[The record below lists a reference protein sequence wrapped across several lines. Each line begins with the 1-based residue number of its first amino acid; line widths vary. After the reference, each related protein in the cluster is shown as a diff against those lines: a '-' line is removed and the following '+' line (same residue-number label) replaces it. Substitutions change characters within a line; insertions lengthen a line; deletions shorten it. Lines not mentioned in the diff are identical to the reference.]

1 MKRLIPLLITAIGGF
16 VLIVSFFIPAW
27 QEAGEVVA
35 VWFDVLASI
44 AFILGG
50 GNLLAVHLKK
60 ISDRAAGWGYSGVT
74 LLAFGLTLWIGL
86 FKVGTF
92 PAPQTE
98 YYGES
103 FAPIPL
109 EALPEFSVAGTLP
122 PRGDGK
128 LLPPSV
134 RVTDPPQLT
143 SRDGRLYFRG
153 WITPAQTSDLLGY
166 HETLEWRSRVEE
178 LSELAQPPPSVR
190 GKVQYHPEFGALGF
204 RGVMSASDRQALEA
218 LFAGRPAALEAVAAL
233 WTTSHR
239 ETRLAGVSPPPGFQI
254 PTETA
259 EVVRFDG
266 GTLVVRGPMS
276 EALREQMAVDWVHP
290 RRVRPL
296 PPQERVARQQAL
308 EALGSPLTDEQAEV
322 LRIEFDGIS
331 SAELLIQAL
340 NTAGLAPVKTKTYR
354 ELLAEQAAGV
364 RKLVATKPP
373 GESVQL
379 NAAQEATIHR
389 FADDL
394 TMTEEQLV
402 EQLQQAGPFLPAQ
415 AEALQNFLR
424 DLPTEAELNRR
435 IAFHLL
441 KLHRANRVVPRP
453 TPAQIEFLLADS
465 RMLAAW
471 RRQVDDLFRRSHL
484 VKFPWSG
491 DYGAPGSPFD
501 WIFRY
506 VFQPVTATMFA
517 MLAFY
522 VASAAFRAFRAKNF
536 EAVLLL
542 GTAFIILLMQTFVG
556 VWLTRGFPP
565 WLAFLQADELK
576 RLITMIFV
584 TSGSRAIMI
593 GIALGVVATSLKILL
608 GVDRSYLGSGDE

>member
-27 QEAGEVVA
+27 QEAGELVA

-60 ISDRAAGWGYSGVT
+60 ISDRAAGWGYSAVT

-103 FAPIPL
+103 FASLPV
-109 EALPEFSVAGTLP
+109 EALPEFSVAGTIP
-122 PRGDGK
+122 ARGDGK
-128 LLPPSV
+128 PLPPSV
-134 RVTDPPQLT
+134 RATNPPQLT
-143 SRDGRLYFRG
+143 AREGRLHFRG
-153 WITPAQTSDLLGY
+153 WITSAQTSDLLGY
-166 HETLEWRSRVEE
+166 DETLAWRSRIEE
-178 LSELAQPPPSVR
+178 LSELAQPPAALR
-190 GKVQYHPEFGALGF
+190 GKVRYHPQFGMLGF
-204 RGVMSASDRQALEA
+204 RGVMSDDDRQALEE
-218 LFAGRPAALEAVAAL
+218 LFAGRPAGLAAVAAL
-233 WTTSHR
+233 WTAAHR
-239 ETRLAGVSPPPGFQI
+239 ETRLERAAPPPSFQI
-254 PTETA
+254 PPEA
-259 EVVRFDG
+259 AGVVQIERG
-266 GTLVVRGPMS
+266 ALVVRGPMS
-276 EALREQMAVDWVHP
+276 EELREQLAVEWVHP
-290 RRVRPL
+290 PRVRPL
-296 PPQERVARQQAL
+296 PPEERAARRRKL
-308 EALGSPLTDEQAEV
+308 EALGAPLTPEQAEA
-322 LRIEFDGIS
+322 LTIEFDTIWTP
-331 SAELLIQAL
+331 ELLIQAL
-340 NTAGLAPVKTKTYR
+340 NTAGLAPVENKTYR
-354 ELLAEQAAGV
+354 ELLAERAAGV
-364 RKLVATKPP
+364 QPLVATKPP
-373 GESVQL
+373 GENVRL
-379 NAAQEATIHR
+379 NAAQEAAVRR
-389 FADDL
+389 FAHDV
-394 TMTEEQLV
+394 TMTPAQLAG
-402 EQLQQAGPFLPAQ
+402 ELQQAGPFLPAQ
-415 AEALQNFLR
+415 AEALQAFLR
-424 DLPTEAELNRR
+424 EQPTEAELYTR

-441 KLHRANRVVPRP
+441 KLHRANPAIPRP
-453 TPAQIEFLLADS
+453 TSEQLRFLLAGT
-465 RMLAAW
+465 RELAAW
-471 RRQVDDLFRRSHL
+471 RRQVDDLFRHSHV

-501 WIFRY
+501 WTFRY

-522 VASAAFRAFRAKNF
+522 VASAAFRAFRAKNV

-542 GTAFIILLMQTFVG
+542 GTAFVILLMQTFVG

-584 TSGSRAIMI
+584 TAGSRAIMI